1 MGLGGDYMIIPL
13 MAADLY
19 GVAIMG
25 RIMGIVLTAD
35 SVAES
40 LVPMLVASLRDAT
53 GSYQAGFLV
62 LVTLAAIGALA
73 VSFLPSRPE
82 AATATTASGPAAVPR
97 QVIG

>member
-1 MGLGGDYMIIPL
+1 
-13 MAADLY
+13 
-19 GVAIMG
+19 
-25 RIMGIVLTAD
+25 
-35 SVAES
+35 
-40 LVPMLVASLRDAT
+40 VASLRDAT

-82 AATATTASGPAAVPR
+82 AATATTTGSEAAAVPR